1 MLVNLHVKNLA
12 IIDEVEVDFSDRLN
26 VLTGETGAG
35 KSIIIGSINL
45 ALGQKSP
52 KDVIRK
58 GADYALVELTFR
70 ADTERQRALV
80 EEMLVL
86 GVNSFFSL
94 TNVASMSQITNFVIT
109 LNPPIHK

>member
-12 IIDEVEVDFSDRLN
+12 IIDEVEVDFSDHFN

-58 GADYALVELTFR
+58 GAEYALVELTFR
-70 ADTERQRALV
+70 ADTRRQSSWGRVSVFFTGWRSLV
-80 EEMLVL
+80 HRWR
-86 GVNSFFSL
+86 SFTVSYRRSIL
-94 TNVASMSQITNFVIT
+94 C
-109 LNPPIHK
+109 

>member
-58 GADYALVELTFR
+58 GADYGRHRTSACACGGDGDLH
-70 ADTERQRALV
+70 
-80 EEMLVL
+80 
-86 GVNSFFSL
+86 GG
-94 TNVASMSQITNFVIT
+94 
-109 LNPPIHK
+109 